1 MTSKSQSVYSKATR
15 AAKKEKTAQRAQ
27 STTKKDTK
35 IVVKFKAGAELA
47 GAV

>member
-1 MTSKSQSVYSKATR
+1 MSTKSQSIYSKAAK
-15 AAKKEKTAQRAQ
+15 AAKKEKSAQRAQ

-47 GAV
+47 PAV